1 MAEKLDMWASEGS
14 VKIKANAYITMLKH
28 VLSYG
33 NEGLGGNSVEVMGI
47 CMGKQVGNDM
57 VIHEAIP
64 VSHGGAIEVGFT
76 PADYAA
82 FAQVDEEY
90 ANKGNGLY
98 ACGWYHSHPNM
109 KAFFSSTDIKN
120 HLFYQKEQTPKGF
133 GLVFDHQYFD
143 EPGNLGYKCFRL
155 NDYKKGTS
163 SDFHECKT
171 EVLPPE
177 DSNSYRE
184 VMKIIEAYQTKQP
197 FIKEIGGLD
206 VDDSVWGAGDEEGAA
221 AEGEGAEKIEEV
233 KVKEP
238 IDDVTKGLDQGT
250 QIFTEEFMKLFFKK
264 FGEFANDTSKAT
276 LKGGDIMI
284 DTVVNMK
291 ENVESGIERIKK
303 YLEKMLNDEVN
314 GVQNSVEEMF
324 KKFDEDQ
331 GAFSKKF
338 DEFSAKVSTDIGNV
352 IKNLLS
358 EKLGSL
364 ISLFKQ
370 SAQDADAIG
379 GKTQSFK
386 TELDSQQKVLEQ
398 LKASLEKDTGAI
410 SEAVAVVK
418 NKLGDEAKERSKQIT
433 SAIADLKAQTEDISK
448 LVAELQKKIAK

>member
-1 MAEKLDMWASEGS
+1 MAEKIDMYASDGS
-14 VKIKANAYITMLKH
+14 VKIKANAYITMIKH

-57 VIHEAIP
+57 VVFDAIP

-90 ANKGNGLY
+90 AEKGNGLY

-109 KAFFSSTDIKN
+109 KAFFSGTDIKN

-143 EPGNLGYKCFRL
+143 EPGNLGFKCFRL
-155 NDYKKGTS
+155 NDYRKGTS
-163 SDFHECKT
+163 SDFHECKVQ
-171 EVLPPE
+171 VLVPE
-177 DSNSYRE
+177 DSNAYRE
-184 VMKIIEAYQTKQP
+184 TMKIIEAYQSKQP

-206 VDDSVWGAGDEEGAA
+206 VDDSVWGAGDEEGGEPE
-221 AEGEGAEKIEEV
+221 AEEKVEEV
-233 KVKEP
+233 KAKEP
-238 IDDVTKGLDQGT
+238 IDDVTKGLDLGT

-264 FGEFANDTSKAT
+264 FSEFANDTSKAT
-276 LKGGDIMI
+276 QKGGDIMI

-314 GVQNSVEEMF
+314 GVQVSVEDMF

-331 GAFSKKF
+331 NEFAKKF
-338 DEFSAKVSTDIGNV
+338 DAFTAKVSTDIGTV

-364 ISLFKQ
+364 ISIFKQ

-379 GKTQSFK
+379 GKTQNFK
-386 TELDSQQKVLEQ
+386 VALDSQQKVLEQ
-398 LKASLEKDTGAI
+398 LKTSLEKDTGTI
-410 SEAVAVVK
+410 NEAVQVIK

-433 SAIADLKAQTEDISK
+433 SAISDLKAQTEDISK
-448 LVAELQKKIAK
+448 LIAELQKKIAK